1 MNSAT
6 ERNINNHNPNPMTRF
21 SIGEE
26 DDEEEEDTP
35 ALIVK
40 RPRLSDNAS
49 QSRTPDDVVPVPE
62 MQSDGG
68 VAVANN
74 LPNMNNMNSSTVG
87 LGMRVFVTD
96 TDVLDCPICLDPLS
110 APVFQCENGHIACS
124 SCCKKVKRKCPCCC
138 MPIGYNRCRAVE
150 KVVESFTKTNI
161 IRDLNLSN
169 VTKVSCKNAR
179 YGCRRILTYSKQ
191 AQHEQMCKH
200 AACFCPYPSCPFSG
214 SSKNMYLH
222 FGMQHVVSTTRFT
235 YDIAF
240 FVNVELHQKHIFLQE
255 QHERAVFILNHEVK
269 EHGRALSVDCV
280 GPSTLK
286 ACFLCDITATDPVS
300 SLYLQSVPEVYR
312 KCSEHPLRKM
322 YLTIPSD
329 LFGTETMLI
338 QLCIKKVVSPA

>member
-1 MNSAT
+1 
-6 ERNINNHNPNPMTRF
+6 MTRF
-21 SIGEE
+21 SI

-35 ALIVK
+35 AIIVK

-49 QSRTPDDVVPVPE
+49 QSRTPQGQPDDVVPVPE
-62 MQSDGG
+62 MQIQRQSDGG
-68 VAVANN
+68 VAVANRSA
-74 LPNMNNMNSSTVG
+74 NMPIINNNMKSSVGTG

-150 KVVESFTKTNI
+150 KVVES
-161 IRDLNLSN
+161 
-169 VTKVSCKNAR
+169 VKVSCKNAR
-179 YGCRRILTYSKQ
+179 YGCRRILTYNKQ
-191 AQHEQMCKH
+191 PQHEQMCKH
-200 AACFCPYPSCPFSG
+200 ATCFCPHPSCPFSG

-222 FGMQHVVSTTRFT
+222 FGMQHAVSTTRFT

-255 QHERAVFILNHEVK
+255 QHESVVFILNHEVK

-286 ACFLCDITATDPVS
+286 ACFLCDITSTDPVS
-300 SLYLQSVPEVYR
+300 SLYLRSVPEVYT
-312 KCSEHPLRKM
+312 KWSEHPLRKM

-329 LFGTETMLI
+329 LFGTRTMCI
-338 QLCIKKVVSPA
+338 QICIKKVMSPA